1 MIRRPLNERFAA
13 AVLEGRK
20 VTTIR
25 DSPWPVDKPI
35 MLFRWSGKPY
45 RSKQV
50 EIAPVVVNSAISID
64 LWLDHKTGRLNHSII
79 YGLGRDL
86 WQCEG
91 FNSFDEMDAWFR
103 AKMLPGQTVTKALMR
118 FRLATPEE
126 INPPK
131 P

>member
-25 DSPWPVDKPI
+25 DNPWPVGKPI
-35 MLFRWSGKPY
+35 MLFRWSGAAY

-50 EIAPVVVNSAISID
+50 EIAPVVVEETTDIEITN
-64 LWLDHKTGRLNHSII
+64 TGFGCVFSVTYVSNRPLF
-79 YGLGRDL
+79 GT
-86 WQCEG
+86 EG
-91 FNSFDEMDAWFR
+91 FRDSIELHNWF
-103 AKMLPGQTVTKALMR
+103 AAVVPQGQTVTKFLMR

-126 INPPK
+126 VNPNPVK
-131 P
+131 A